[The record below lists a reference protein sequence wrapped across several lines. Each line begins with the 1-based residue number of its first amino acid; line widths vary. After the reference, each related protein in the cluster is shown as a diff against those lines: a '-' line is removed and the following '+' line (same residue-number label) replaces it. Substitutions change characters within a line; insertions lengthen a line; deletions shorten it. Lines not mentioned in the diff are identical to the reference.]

1 MDKSSILQGF
11 NSHFAEFIEDVKI
24 VFPENLD
31 IVAAGNM
38 LYTIKKANPKLIIKI
53 WKNYISNKYADKI
66 ETGDL
71 SFFIDKNYNNDLE
84 KLDNS
89 SKVLKSIEGLR
100 QPISKMGDE
109 NQKKA
114 MQYIQNLTKLSNI
127 YFL

>member
-11 NSHFAEFIEDVKI
+11 NNHFAEFIEDVKI

-53 WKNYISNKYADKI
+53 WKKYISDKYPNKI
-66 ETGDL
+66 ESGDL

-84 KLDNS
+84 NLDNS
-89 SKVLKSIEGLR
+89 GKVLKSIEGLR

-114 MQYIQNLTKLSNI
+114 M
-127 YFL
+127 F

>member
-11 NSHFAEFIEDVKI
+11 NNHFAEFIEDVKI

-53 WKNYISNKYADKI
+53 WKNYISDKYRDKI
-66 ETGDL
+66 ESGDL

-84 KLDNS
+84 NLDNS

-100 QPISKMGDE
+100 EPISKMGDE

-114 MQYIQNLTKLSNI
+114 MQYIQNLTRLSNI